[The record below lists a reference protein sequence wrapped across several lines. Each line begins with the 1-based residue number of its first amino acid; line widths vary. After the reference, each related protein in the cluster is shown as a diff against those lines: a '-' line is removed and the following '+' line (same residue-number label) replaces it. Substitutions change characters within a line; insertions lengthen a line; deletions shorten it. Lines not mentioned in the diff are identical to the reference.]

1 MNNEL
6 MDKFIN
12 AMGRFAEL
20 KEVVAVKDGF
30 IITTPFTLVGSLFL
44 LIACLPIPGWTE
56 FMAGI
61 FGPNWQAPIW
71 AVCGGTFNV
80 LALIVVAA
88 ITYKYVDNEGLDHRF
103 RSGYRSFHHYFTTRG
118 CY

>member
-30 IITTPFTLVGSLFL
+30 IITTPFT
-44 LIACLPIPGWTE
+44 
-56 FMAGI
+56 
-61 FGPNWQAPIW
+61 
-71 AVCGGTFNV
+71 
-80 LALIVVAA
+80 
-88 ITYKYVDNEGLDHRF
+88 
-103 RSGYRSFHHYFTTRG
+103 
-118 CY
+118 